1 MNKHAVAILGAL
13 GIITLGAAIYA
24 KERRAPPAAPRA
36 DAPHP
41 AQSPVV
47 EKLLPARASVTSNAK
62 STAQLEYSQK
72 EYQFLRQHYK
82 SPNPQAY
89 GPLSGSR
96 LKLFAK
102 VSRNNLVYG
111 RPLWPVVKE
120 AIDGKTSA
128 LANWLDTGL
137 SPDSTVILGYP
148 YNSRV
153 SLLDL
158 AIQAGQRGSVK
169 VLLSH
174 GASVNP
180 RGVGRSGIAPAA
192 RPFPFAGPLA
202 LAAQYGEDDVVRMLL
217 KRGADVN
224 QSLGMGG
231 GATSALSAAVYG
243 GGPATAY
250 LLLTHGADIYSV
262 LGPGGTL
269 PALARQHYLTA
280 SMVATRNLLIEYGA
294 DPGAPLSH

>member
-1 MNKHAVAILGAL
+1 MILGAL
-13 GIITLGAAIYA
+13 GIIALGAAFYA
-24 KERRAPPAAPRA
+24 KDQHTPAA
-36 DAPHP
+36 
-41 AQSPVV
+41 AQRDVLLQPPVQNPIV
-47 EKLLPARASVTSNAK
+47 KKLTPARAAVTPNTK
-62 STAQLEYSQK
+62 STAQLEYSEK

-96 LKLFAK
+96 LRLLAK

-128 LANWLDTGL
+128 LENRLDTGL

-158 AIQAGQRGSVK
+158 AIQAGQRGSIK

-180 RGVGRSGIAPAA
+180 PSVDRSLS
-192 RPFPFAGPLA
+192 FAGPLA
-202 LAAQYGEDDVVRMLL
+202 LAAMYGEDDVVRTLL
-217 KRGADVN
+217 QRGADVN
-224 QSLGMGG
+224 QNVGMGG
-231 GATSALSAAVYG
+231 GKTSALSAAAVG

-250 LLLTHGADIYSV
+250 LLLTHGADINSV

-269 PALARQHYLTA
+269 PAFAQQQYMNS
-280 SMVATRNLLIEYGA
+280 SMVAMRNLLIKYGA
-294 DPGAPLSH
+294 KIPVPR